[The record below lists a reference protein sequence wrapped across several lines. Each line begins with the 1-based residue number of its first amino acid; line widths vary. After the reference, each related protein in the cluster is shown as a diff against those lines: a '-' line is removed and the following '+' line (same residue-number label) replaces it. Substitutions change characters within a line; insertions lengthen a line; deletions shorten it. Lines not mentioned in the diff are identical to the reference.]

1 MASGREQK
9 KMKKLGVMSYVVPIL
24 LVGVVVMMIIP
35 IPPVLLDV
43 LLAFSF
49 TLALV
54 VLFVSLYVSR
64 PLDFSSY
71 PALVLMTTLFRLG
84 MNISTTRLILLYGD
98 GGTDAAGHVIQAF
111 GNFVLGGNFAIGIV
125 IFLIIVMVNFMVIT
139 KGATRIAEVAARFTL
154 DAMPGKQMAIDSD
167 LNSGLINEAEAKAKR
182 KDLSAE
188 AEFYGSMDGA
198 SKFVRG
204 DAVAG
209 ILITAINIFG
219 GIFIGVFM
227 KKMNWLEAAQ
237 TYTLLTVGDGLVTQI
252 PALLISTSA
261 GIIVAR
267 AASGED
273 LGTEVSTQLTRFSK
287 PLQLASGVSVLFALV
302 PGLPFLPFIVLGVA
316 TGLLS
321 MGASQLPDS
330 ERMPDG
336 STKEKSVAGGE
347 DQPALLAPGSTEE
360 VKSLLGV
367 DLLELEV
374 GYELVPLVDAASGG
388 DLIERIRGLRRQFAM
403 DMGFIVPSIHIRD
416 NIRLEPAQYRLMLKG
431 VEIAKGLIKPRH
443 HLAMDPGGIEA
454 KIPGIPTKEPAFG
467 LDALWIPDS
476 EKDRALFSGYTVV
489 DPATVITTHITE
501 VIKRHSH
508 EILGR
513 QETQVLLDTLSQNSP
528 KLVEEVVPMLLPL
541 GTVQQVLANLLR
553 EGVSIKD
560 LRTILETLADWGSS
574 VKVPERLTEYVRR
587 SLARAITAKHIS
599 PEGILP
605 LVSMT
610 PQVERALNDALQI
623 TEHGSYLAL
632 EPSVAQRIISRIR
645 ASAEKFGQSGHTP
658 VLLAPAAIRS
668 ALFAFTERFVPGFV
682 VLSHQEISPTTKVQ
696 SLGVIAI
703 EEMAG

>member
-1 MASGREQK
+1 MSTKQSTMVK
-9 KMKKLGVMSYVVPIL
+9 TNNIMSYVVPVL

-35 IPPVLLDV
+35 IPPMLLDI
-43 LLAFSF
+43 LLAFNIS
-49 TLALV
+49 LSLV

-98 GGTDAAGHVIQAF
+98 SGTDAAGSVVQAF
-111 GNFVLGGNFAIGIV
+111 GTFVLGGNFVIGIV
-125 IFLIIVMVNFMVIT
+125 IFMIIVMVNFSVIT

-167 LNSGLINEAEAKAKR
+167 LNSGLINETEAKLKR
-182 KDLSAE
+182 KELSAE
-188 AEFYGSMDGA
+188 AEFYGAMDGA

-209 ILITAINIFG
+209 IMITAINVFG
-219 GIFIGVFM
+219 GFFIGVFM
-227 KKMNWLEAAQ
+227 KKMNWMQAAE

-252 PALLISTSA
+252 PALLVSTSA

-267 AASGED
+267 AASGAD
-273 LGTEVSTQLTRFSK
+273 LGTEVSQQLTRYAR
-287 PLQLASGVSVLFALV
+287 PLQLASGVSILFALV
-302 PGLPFLPFIVLGVA
+302 PGLPFIPFLVLGVA
-316 TGLLS
+316 SGLLS
-321 MGASQLPDS
+321 MSAASLPDGDKS
-330 ERMPDG
+330 PDG
-336 STKEKSVAGGE
+336 SSKEGAKD
-347 DQPALLAPGSTEE
+347 DQPALPAPGSTEE
-360 VKSLLGV
+360 VKTLLGV

-431 VEIAKGLIKPRH
+431 VEIAKGIIKPRH
-443 HLAMDPGGIEA
+443 HLAMDPGGVEA

-489 DPATVITTHITE
+489 DPATVITTHVTE

-513 QETQVLLDTLSQNSP
+513 QETQVLLDTLGQTSP

-560 LRTILETLADWGSS
+560 LRTVMETLADWGTS

-587 SLARAITAKHIS
+587 ALSRAITAKHVT
-599 PEGILP
+599 PDGVLP

-610 PQVERALNDALQI
+610 PQIERVLGDALQV

-632 EPSVAQRIISRIR
+632 EPSVAQRIITKIR
-645 ASAEKFGQSGHTP
+645 ASAEKFSQAGHTP
-658 VLLAPAAIRS
+658 VLLAPAAVRS
-668 ALFAFTERFVPGFV
+668 ALFAFTERFIPGFV
-682 VLSHQEISPTTKVQ
+682 VLSHQEISPTTRVQ

-703 EEMAG
+703 EELA